1 MRRLLLVAF
10 TSILLIITY
19 KIFCNGVVMDVLKVS
34 VYVSFSGLIGFMLN
48 FILTVGILKLKISWK
63 LKIKKGLNE
72 HILC

>member
-34 VYVSFSGLIGFMLN
+34 VYVSFSGLIGFMLK
-48 FILTVGILKLKISWK
+48 FYFDSRDIEIKDQLETKD
-63 LKIKKGLNE
+63 KKGVK
-72 HILC
+72 